1 MIEKVNDNIE
11 QKNLSNIEE
20 HNTIEKENENYNAIR
35 TFRPLKDTKDIN
47 IDNNINDNSQ
57 KIKKKK
63 ILRMKI

>member
-1 MIEKVNDNIE
+1 MIEKVNDNME
-11 QKNLSNIEE
+11 QKNLSNIEK

-57 KIKKKK
+57 KRKKKK

>member
-1 MIEKVNDNIE
+1 MIKKVNDNME
-11 QKNLSNIEE
+11 QKNLSNIEK

>member
-1 MIEKVNDNIE
+1 MIEKVNDNME
-11 QKNLSNIEE
+11 QKNLSNIEK
-20 HNTIEKENENYNAIR
+20 HNTIEKEKENYNAIS

>member
-1 MIEKVNDNIE
+1 MIEKVNDNME
-11 QKNLSNIEE
+11 QKNLSNIEK